1 MKDKDK
7 IVMPKSAGII
17 TTYKCTSECEDC
29 CFECSRK
36 QTAMLS
42 KNELFH
48 VIDQLVSLDSVK
60 VIVFTG
66 GEATL
71 LGDVLLEGIHYANLN
86 GISTRLVS
94 NGHWATNLEKAKKY
108 VYMLKK
114 AGLKEINF
122 STGDQHQKYVPI
134 ENVLN
139 GSLAAIEQDIPV
151 SVSLEVQNYALFCE
165 EDLTDHP
172 IYREILN
179 SDKSKLFTYICSSW
193 ISIKN
198 VDKYGH
204 NEHVTNMSEMNY
216 GCDNLYTN
224 ISIDANKCI
233 YSCCG
238 LTIHS
243 IKEMNLGS
251 FEYDDLRTVVSG
263 QLHDLLKKWIFISGP
278 YTILQQAKEWN
289 EAIVIPRLEHRCL
302 YCAYLY
308 NDTLVKMTI
317 LDNISLLKDEIE
329 ESFIEKITFYKNF
342 N

>member
-1 MKDKDK
+1 METNDEL
-7 IVMPKSAGII
+7 IMPTSAGII
-17 TTYKCTSECEDC
+17 TTYKCTAECEDC

-36 QTAMLS
+36 QKAMLS
-42 KNELFH
+42 KNELFS
-48 VIDQLVSLDSVK
+48 VIDQLVSLDSIK

-71 LGDVLLEGIHYANLN
+71 LGNALLEAVYYAARN

-94 NGHWATNLEKAKKY
+94 NGHWATSSEKAKKY
-108 VYMLKK
+108 MQKLKN

-134 ENVLN
+134 EHVLN

-165 EDLTDHP
+165 EDLTNHP
-172 IYREILN
+172 IYKEILD
-179 SDKSKLFTYICSSW
+179 SDKSQLFTYICSSW

-204 NEHVTNMSEMNY
+204 NEHVINMSEMNY

-224 ISIDANKCI
+224 ISIDANKRI

-243 IKEMNLGS
+243 IKEMNLGD
-251 FEYDDLRTVVSG
+251 FENYALSTVVSD

-278 YTILQQAKEWN
+278 YSILQQAKEWN

-302 YCAYLY
+302 YCSYLY
-308 NDTLVKMTI
+308 NEPLVKKTI
-317 LDNISLLKDEIE
+317 SDNISLLKDEIE